1 MANKQYFKKD
11 KKAQI
16 YKRVPGH
23 VDEYGDRQ
31 DAYRPV
37 APTPLWCYAKQLSE
51 QQKFIAQSMSI
62 DENRLFIFNYRND
75 VKVYDKILYK
85 GVWYEVTRVDTL
97 EDYNGELFVYVN
109 DCPRGSKPGDDEILP
124 YEPPKQE
131 TTEEESSGGG
141 SHIIGTDEYGDP
153 IYG

>member
-37 APTPLWCYAKQLSE
+37 APAPLWCYAKQLSE

-62 DENRLFIFNYRND
+62 DETRLFVFNYRND
-75 VKVYDKILYK
+75 VEVYDKILYK

-131 TTEEESSGGG
+131 TTEEESSGG
-141 SHIIGTDEYGDP
+141 SHIIGVDEYGDP